1 MQLKVNLSHENSFSF
16 FTFFYSFRTLLVL
29 NQLILATDLEFIKME
44 ELNKL
49 SPHIDENAMMLN
61 ELKKSQLNY

>member
-1 MQLKVNLSHENSFSF
+1 M
-16 FTFFYSFRTLLVL
+16 VL